1 MKERNDQSILSIRKE
16 RGQRREEKEGEGR
29 KTGQERAISNKIEK
43 SGSPLPTIK
52 DRRNTYTT
60 HIYSPSNPRMA
71 NGSVKFPISFPDQ
84 REYPTFPSPVST
96 TLSHIHDH
104 TQTRSVLDPGDTRCK
119 DVSFGSLV
127 FRYESRIPNWTGSG
141 KRNNEEEEEE
151 ARRRRWHQGG
161 NFTRNFCY
169 PSLTPSTILVQGPW
183 RHLFLES
190 VRIPDIRLSCYANRY
205 IQESRTFLVRDD
217 SMDYVFKRMFT
228 ALDEFRIGQ
237 IEIFKISCTLLLLK
251 NSSPSDV
258 KWNF

>member
-1 MKERNDQSILSIRKE
+1 MISQYYRYERKGDKE
-16 RGQRREEKEGEGR
+16 GRRRRGEGR

-151 ARRRRWHQGG
+151 EARRRRWHQGG